1 MQNSIAATAAMENT
15 GVMSLVMRAHTTTTP
30 SFVTHHLS
38 PLYFCHF
45 VATIDRRFASKG
57 AEPPQTAAL
66 KYR

>member
-1 MQNSIAATAAMENT
+1 MENT
-15 GVMSLVMRAHTTTTP
+15 GVMSLSLVMRAHTTTTP
-30 SFVTHHLS
+30 SLVTHHLS

-57 AEPPQTAAL
+57 AEPPQAAAL